1 MLQRGILSMHGTE
14 DCILE
19 RALISWDLQPFENC
33 FNNEDQRTWRSFHSC
48 EMQKSRR
55 TPDRRTP
62 EISISP
68 SKKQVKP
75 ENFANAIR
83 PLQTFDNIEPIA
95 AREAASPHKNPD
107 KLSTLLAHLGK
118 VPESPLTLRTHE
130 SSLRTSWESD
140 CARVQEH
147 IRENHLSTSFLFA
160 AHYDKSQLGCA
171 PDLTGPVRQGLEMI
185 HSYYSGRQNISES
198 GSNGGAATSGVT
210 FEDIQRANSTMSAA
224 EFSKFLHDMCTFRL
238 PTEIMMTIFQFCN
251 LDNLNPGTLIT
262 EMNYREFIRSL
273 VCTAIYC
280 YGDMCTSHLK
290 CLDIL
295 SRELMLNDP
304 QKLRDHIFRMSRA
317 CAGFGAWKA
326 PDEEVRALV
335 KQNKATK
342 RRSQKLVDILP
353 TREVLNDLVK
363 VLESKAKVIKMIH
376 WSAFAGPYIGML
388 VPLMSAVGR
397 FRYMISVK
405 NMGENSVR
413 VGFRVVG
420 LDFVSLK
427 FCPPNLLGAGI
438 SCYLE
443 IFFDSHDTPAGEYLG
458 RIEVITG
465 DDQDTIML
473 AFPVYLLIAPKTLAA
488 SVAVNPNTFNASV
501 AASTVC
507 NRFSR
512 DAVFANFSKCAL
524 DERGE
529 VVVALGNGHHGIK
542 RYVTDDAFMSIMRS
556 FGLRKDQAESL
567 FRTALKIQHS
577 KNAKLDIDNFC
588 QSVLPSL
595 CHKVNDRIDRTK
607 SADFAALNTSLDD
620 ELENS
625 SLSRGL
631 CYPLSLKKFGQAGVF
646 PSTLSS
652 KTSLKSPTPLPRLLP
667 SISRLEMLIKK
678 KQ

>member
-1 MLQRGILSMHGTE
+1 
-14 DCILE
+14 
-19 RALISWDLQPFENC
+19 
-33 FNNEDQRTWRSFHSC
+33 
-48 EMQKSRR
+48 MQKPRR

-62 EISISP
+62 EHSISP
-68 SKKQVKP
+68 SKKQVQP
-75 ENFANAIR
+75 EIFASPTR
-83 PLQTFDNIEPIA
+83 TSQTTELVI
-95 AREAASPHKNPD
+95 AREPALFHNSPNKVT
-107 KLSTLLAHLGK
+107 TLLAHLGK
-118 VPESPLTLRTHE
+118 VSESPPTLRIKQSTLRTA
-130 SSLRTSWESD
+130 WESD

-147 IRENHLSTSFLFA
+147 IRDNHLSTSFLFA

-171 PDLTGPVRQGLEMI
+171 PDLAGPVRQGLEMI
-185 HSYYSGRQNISES
+185 HTYYSGRQNISES
-198 GSNGGAATSGVT
+198 GSNGGASTSGVT

-238 PTEIMMTIFQFCN
+238 PTEIMMAIFQFCN
-251 LDNLNPGTLIT
+251 LDNSNPGTLIT

-280 YGDMCTSHLK
+280 YGDMCSSQLK

-295 SRELMLNDP
+295 SKELMLNDP

-342 RRSQKLVDILP
+342 RRIEKLVDILP
-353 TREVLNDLVK
+353 SREVLDDLVK

-376 WSAFAGPYIGML
+376 WNAFSGPYIGML

-405 NMGENSVR
+405 NMGENSIR

-443 IFFDSHDTPAGEYLG
+443 IFFDSHDTAAGEFRG

-473 AFPVYLLIAPKTLAA
+473 AFPVYLLIAPKTVAA
-488 SVAVNPNTFNASV
+488 SVAVNPSTFSASI
-501 AASTVC
+501 AASTIC
-507 NRFSR
+507 SR
-512 DAVFANFSKCAL
+512 YSHDAIFANFAKFAPEQSGVGLNLQC
-524 DERGE
+524 D
-529 VVVALGNGHHGIK
+529 VQHGSK
-542 RYVTDDAFMSIMRS
+542 RYVSVEVFMSIMRS
-556 FGLRKDQAESL
+556 FGLRKDQAQCL
-567 FRTALKIQHS
+567 FQTALKIQHS
-577 KNAKLDIDNFC
+577 KHAKLDIDNFC
-588 QSVLPSL
+588 ESVLPSL
-595 CHKVNDRIDRTK
+595 CHKVNDRIDGTK

-625 SLSRGL
+625 SLSRGN
-631 CYPLSLKKFGQAGVF
+631 CYPLSLKKIGQTSAS
-646 PSTLSS
+646 PSMLTS
-652 KTSLKSPTPLPRLLP
+652 KISLKSPTPLPRLLP
-667 SISRLEMLIKK
+667 SISRLEMLIDKIKK
-678 KQ
+678 R